1 VVDPTINEEKMT
13 MFSDPDARGGILE
26 PAGIVEIKFRV
37 ADQLKAMHRIDPQLQ
52 MLDAELDATDDTD
65 ASAQDAIKEQI
76 AAREELLKPVYL
88 QAATEFADLH
98 DKTGRMK
105 AKGVIKEAVPW
116 ARSREYFFYLAKR
129 RIAQDNY
136 VSQLKAADSSLDT
149 NGALDILKGMCSADW
164 EDNNAVLEYYSA
176 NDAAITTK
184 ISEMKTASIKAK
196 IEALQK
202 ELGE

>member
-1 VVDPTINEEKMT
+1 MT
-13 MFSDPDARGGILE
+13 MFSDPEARGGILE
-26 PAGIVEIKFRV
+26 PAGIVEIKFRL

-52 MLDAELDATDDTD
+52 ALDAELEGTDETEVQED
-65 ASAQDAIKEQI
+65 IKEQI

-116 ARSREYFFYLAKR
+116 AESRKYFFYLAKR
-129 RIAQDNY
+129 RISQDNY
-136 VSQLKAADSSLDT
+136 VAQLKAADSSLDSAS
-149 NGALDILKGMCSADW
+149 ALEILSGMCTADW
-164 EDNNAVLEYYSA
+164 EDNAATLDYFTD
-176 NDAAITTK
+176 NDAAISSK
-184 ISEMKTASIKAK
+184 ISELKTSSLKAQIKA
-196 IEALQK
+196 LQE